1 MFTGL
6 EQTEIDPRSDALLE
20 QYQRVRILLHDFLF
34 QASRRMRAIRTEV
47 DRLRSDPR
55 NDARWYVFLSGLVR
69 RFQSLQQAHHRF
81 EFAAGELETPDNFR
95 LDAALQSARG
105 LFQRSQARIQ
115 EIENRLQR
123 QAAEQARARYRE
135 DLRQT
140 EEALH
145 QARLAADEALNDL
158 LALQRELNQSA
169 DLQEARLRRRMQEEV
184 AAARLTI
191 TESSLADTRDV
202 LKRLEAER
210 LRTAEGRIELLAVE
224 VDRLPRNLPVRLLT
238 ILLAAGA
245 AFGFTT
251 LRLRSRRTE
260 KR

>member
-1 MFTGL
+1 
-6 EQTEIDPRSDALLE
+6 R
-20 QYQRVRILLHDFLF
+20 
-34 QASRRMRAIRTEV
+34 
-47 DRLRSDPR
+47 
-55 NDARWYVFLSGLVR
+55 
-69 RFQSLQQAHHRF
+69 
-81 EFAAGELETPDNFR
+81 
-95 LDAALQSARG
+95 
-105 LFQRSQARIQ
+105 
-115 EIENRLQR
+115 
-123 QAAEQARARYRE
+123 
-135 DLRQT
+135 
-140 EEALH
+140 
-145 QARLAADEALNDL
+145 QARLAADEALNDR
-158 LALQRELNQSA
+158 LALQRELNQSD